1 VICKMYCEFIVN
13 QALVQIN
20 GISVPDSLI
29 LKSRLVIL
37 AKYEFSLY
45 IIVLLSQ
52 IIFLSLE

>member
-1 VICKMYCEFIVN
+1 MYCEFIVN